1 MIAGANINSSGFQV
15 PKAWGKEIIFHNG
28 IYCGKLLQF
37 NAGGKFSM
45 HFHVE
50 KLETWY
56 VTKGKLKLT
65 WIDTRNAERH
75 IIELNVGDIIEVEQ
89 FTPHQ
94 LEALEESEIF
104 EISTT
109 HYDYDSYRVEK
120 GDSQIKKL

>member
-1 MIAGANINSSGFQV
+1 MIAGAHITSFGFQH

-28 IYCGKLLQF
+28 IYCGKILQF
-37 NAGGKFSM
+37 NKGGKFSM
-45 HFHVE
+45 HFHAE

-56 VTKGKLKLT
+56 VYKGKLKLT
-65 WIDTRNAERH
+65 WINTTNADKVVR
-75 IIELNVGDIIEVEQ
+75 ELNEGDVIEVPQ

-109 HYDYDSYRVEK
+109 HYDEDSYRVEK
-120 GDSQIKKL
+120 GDSQK